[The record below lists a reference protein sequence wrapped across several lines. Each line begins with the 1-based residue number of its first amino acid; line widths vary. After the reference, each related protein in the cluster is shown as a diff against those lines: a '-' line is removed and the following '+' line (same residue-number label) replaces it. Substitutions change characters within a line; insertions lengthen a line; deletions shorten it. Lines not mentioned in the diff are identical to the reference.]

1 MNGIRN
7 GKPAELRPIVGE
19 SRAIKAAVDL
29 LHRYAS
35 TRLPVLIV
43 GATGTGK
50 DLFAEH
56 FHARSGRPGRLLAL
70 NCAALPRDTA
80 ESLMF
85 GHRKGAF
92 TGAIESHSG
101 YFRLA
106 HGSSLFLDELLSLP
120 IECQAK
126 VLRAVETGDVWPLGE
141 REPERV
147 DVRVIAAVQ
156 SGIAKKVHE
165 GLFRQDLYERLAG
178 VVIELPPLGER
189 PEDVIP
195 LAQHF
200 AGQNGDEIESA
211 ADRVLLAYEWPG
223 NVRQL
228 RQVIDRARP
237 LSDGGVLKAH
247 TLARAIELGTKT
259 RMWSEPSMDSV
270 LDPAL
275 PQSVTGERERLV
287 AVMEDAGW
295 DTMVAADRLGVHRAT
310 VYRRLLRLG
319 LRPAHRAF
327 ASIRANGREFA
338 RIETQYLVHKTRNPK
353 QRLAM

>member
-1 MNGIRN
+1 MNAGRN
-7 GKPAELRPIVGE
+7 GDLVELRPIVGE
-19 SRAIKAAVDL
+19 SQAIRVAVDL
-29 LHRYAS
+29 LQRYAS
-35 TRLPVLIV
+35 TRLPVLIL

-56 FHARSGRPGRLLAL
+56 LHRRSGRPGRLLAL

-120 IECQAK
+120 VECQAK

-156 SGIAKKVHE
+156 SDIAERVQE
-165 GLFRQDLYERLAG
+165 GSFRQDLYERLAG

-195 LAQHF
+195 LARHF
-200 AGQNGDEIESA
+200 AAQYGNRIEPA
-211 ADRVLLAYEWPG
+211 ADRVLLAYQWPG
-223 NVRQL
+223 NVREL

-237 LSDGGVLKAH
+237 LSDTGVLRANM
-247 TLARAIELGTKT
+247 LATAIELGART
-259 RMWSEPSMDSV
+259 RVSS
-270 LDPAL
+270 DPL
-275 PQSVTGERERLV
+275 RHSSYHQSAIEERERFV
-287 AVMEDAGW
+287 AMMEDVGW
-295 DTMVAADRLGVHRAT
+295 DTMLAADRLGVHRAT
-310 VYRRLLRLG
+310 VYRRLVRLG
-319 LRPAHRAF
+319 LRPPIARSHR
-327 ASIRANGREFA
+327 FA
-338 RIETQYLVHKTRNPK
+338 RTGANSRELRLEIWPTISCNQK
-353 QRLAM
+353 QRDAM